1 MDSPLRKLT
10 LFCPTAN
17 ESALID
23 CLESMEPEL
32 PLYLRTEAHA
42 RGAAVEDLES
52 AREKVSGAMHA
63 SVFTMVLPE
72 AQIQAVLEATKLAC
86 AQAHLSYWIER
97 ADDFG
102 VLE

>member
-1 MDSPLRKLT
+1 MDSTLRKLT

-17 ESALID
+17 ETVLID

-42 RGAAVEDLES
+42 RGAVVEELES
-52 AREKVSGAMHA
+52 AKEKVSGAMHA

-72 AQIQAVLEATKLAC
+72 AQIQAVMEATRLAC
-86 AQAHLSYWIER
+86 SRAHLSYWIEQ

-102 VLE
+102 LLE